1 MSALTLS
8 AVTVKRLHSGFLL
21 PFSDIPDSEIVQ
33 SADESGSVG
42 SQSEEL
48 LSDAEDEVDLP
59 MSSPSL
65 RTIDPIEDMETP
77 ALDEDTIQ
85 EEEEEDLSDDESS
98 ILLSS
103 PVFQGPI
110 MEAED
115 ISNEEDAMDLE
126 AMFDTLRGGNG
137 PISHTPPRVRR
148 TLSRTIPG
156 AISLAAHGLLELQNA
171 FWHLDSENT
180 QQRPG
185 ELTLNVSGSQQDIQ
199 NREERVPLATLMEED
214 ITPAPVPQTVRGNTL
229 SRSPPA
235 HEFDVFEDT
244 GDNIEIDARNI
255 PDQRHV
261 TVPVMMEFNV
271 MVSFGR
277 PDGRV
282 GACVERN
289 MTHSSSGD
297 HLNLRL
303 TFKSL
308 LDCCR
313 RRANPT
319 GRLVDSLLAQEIRYF
334 VATNTR
340 PMTLSQ
346 VGEDPLAQLSYREIG
361 TLEDVINGWSGE
373 TPAMPCISC
382 PEKDI
387 IDGDAERRLPC
398 FMLYIVPTS
407 WNILESTTVQ
417 ATVAESAN
425 ADSLQINHPPSPL
438 NVNHGPSAQNGNH
451 IPSVPTVI
459 RPTEP
464 IEWAR
469 WDSRF
474 TSMIDLLEKLGT
486 KSWNSCYKRFA
497 AVKASIAITFNL
509 GYLRYGRGFNQCLKP
524 VQEWMVARSSS
535 RNVLY
540 LRIEVSTFQNWVSS
554 LWSGVEGIFRRLME
568 KKMNQ
573 SLQHEEKLLY
583 DNVQLWYTFRLEE
596 AIEGSYEPTTSD
608 MLVLS
613 STLSYERVSELL
625 VTQRRIES
633 LRGTAI

>member
-8 AVTVKRLHSGFLL
+8 AVIVKRLHSDPEYQRVSNPVFL
-21 PFSDIPDSEIVQ
+21 PFSDIPDVEMVQ
-33 SADESGSVG
+33 PADESGSVG

-59 MSSPSL
+59 MLSPSL
-65 RTIDPIEDMETP
+65 RTMDPIEDMETS
-77 ALDEDTIQ
+77 ALDENTIQ
-85 EEEEEDLSDDESS
+85 DEEEEDDDLSDDGSDTP
-98 ILLSS
+98 LSS
-103 PVFQGPI
+103 LVSQGPI
-110 MEAED
+110 METED
-115 ISNEEDAMDLE
+115 ISNEEDTMDLE
-126 AMFDTLRGGNG
+126 AMFDALRGGNG
-137 PISHTPPRVRR
+137 PVSHTAPPRVRR
-148 TLSRTIPG
+148 TLLCTTLGVTSDRG
-156 AISLAAHGLLELQNA
+156 LAAHGLLELQNA
-171 FWHLDSENT
+171 FWRLDSENT
-180 QQRPG
+180 QLRPG
-185 ELTLNVSGSQQDIQ
+185 ELTLNASGSQRDIQ
-199 NREERVPLATLMEED
+199 NREERVPLATVMEED

-244 GDNIEIDARNI
+244 GDNIEMGSQDI
-255 PDQRHV
+255 PDQRHD

-289 MTHSSSGD
+289 MTHSSAGD
-297 HLNLRL
+297 PLNLRL

-308 LDCCR
+308 LDCSQ
-313 RRANPT
+313 A
-319 GRLVDSLLAQEIRYF
+319 IRYF

-346 VGEDPLAQLSYREIG
+346 VGEDPLAQLSYHEIG

-373 TPAMPCISC
+373 APATPCISC

-387 IDGDAERRLPC
+387 IDGGAERRLPC

-417 ATVAESAN
+417 TTVAESASTV
-425 ADSLQINHPPSPL
+425 SLQIVNPSSLL
-438 NVNHGPSAQNGNH
+438 NVNHGPNVQNGNH
-451 IPSVPTVI
+451 IHSVPTVI
-459 RPTEP
+459 RHTEP
-464 IEWAR
+464 AEWAR
-469 WDSRF
+469 WDLRF
-474 TSMIDLLEKLGT
+474 TTMIDLLEKLDM

-509 GYLRYGRGFNQCLKP
+509 GSLRYGRGFNQCLKP

-540 LRIEVSTFQNWVSS
+540 LRIKVSTFQNWVSS

-573 SLQHEEKLLY
+573 GLQLEEKLLY

-596 AIEGSYEPTTSD
+596 AIEGRYEPMPSD

-613 STLSYERVSELL
+613 STLSYERVSEIL
-625 VTQRRIES
+625 VRQRRIES
-633 LRGTAI
+633 L